1 MIVWLPRAA
10 SLRAA
15 TTPVSRSGHKTAGW
29 HYQSTWLR
37 AGLTGLLAWM
47 LWQIFVG
54 ANVWWQSVSLPEHG
68 DKLAHALAFG
78 GLYLVAA
85 LLVPPSWRRALL
97 WATLALGAAHEISQ
111 IWQPDRTASFAD
123 WLADGAGAWLAGRCL
138 RMPA

>member
-1 MIVWLPRAA
+1 M
-10 SLRAA
+10 
-15 TTPVSRSGHKTAGW
+15 
-29 HYQSTWLR
+29 
-37 AGLTGLLAWM
+37 AWM